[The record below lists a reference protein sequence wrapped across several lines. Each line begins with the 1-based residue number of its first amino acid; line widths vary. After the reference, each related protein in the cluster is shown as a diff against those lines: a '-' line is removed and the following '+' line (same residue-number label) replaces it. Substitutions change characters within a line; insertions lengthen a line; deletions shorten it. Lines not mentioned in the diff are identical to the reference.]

1 MINRFRTR
9 CKTCGHHNTLR
20 ITIGTEQRQEHTFA
34 CAGCGIPTKVAL
46 EVDFKDRVPLAVPEG
61 LEIPEKMKE
70 MFSQPR
76 TVFHALENCELCEEE
91 GTITNLDP
99 NFLVPEELLHKDQVF
114 SWMMEARRIGML
126 DKDKD
131 LKPKPHINDIIHG
144 IGGVREL
151 KRVIAVL
158 TKAWALHVS
167 GNVEL
172 RDKVLQEFAS
182 SVKITDKLTVAE
194 LAGMSASVFLGRSR
208 EAEVQ
213 QIIAEAQQCYFA
225 NPDEY
230 EKLRARLRAN
240 FDEVLGRQIGLLD
253 EYGKA
258 YDQLSQ
264 TYIYAVRGTKVDGNV
279 VASSKDLRAVR
290 MFYGNCFEEVAAG
303 FELPACLNNIR
314 KGRPYDQFAQMSLA
328 KYLSINKAGRAKS
341 FADNAGFASL
351 HDEFESTIRNASHH
365 SALRLNAGHPE
376 IIEYRSGDEGK
387 WRRMPFAEYLLRC
400 NRIMMC
406 AMRLLLLQFF
416 VAEDIVVQVRVG
428 GDPVQ

>member
-9 CKTCGHHNTLR
+9 CKTCGHKNTLR
-20 ITIGTEQRQEHTFA
+20 ITIGTERRQEHTFA
-34 CAGCGIPTKVAL
+34 CVGCGIPIKVAL
-46 EVDFKDRVPLAVPEG
+46 DVDFKDRVPLAVPGG
-61 LEIPEKMKE
+61 LEIPEEMKAI
-70 MFSQPR
+70 FSQPR

-91 GTITNLDP
+91 GTITNLDS
-99 NFLVPEELLHKDQVF
+99 NFLVPQELLHKDQVF
-114 SWMMEARRIGML
+114 SWMIEARRIGML

-131 LKPKPHINDIIHG
+131 LRPGRYDIIHG
-144 IGGVREL
+144 TGGVREL
-151 KRVIAVL
+151 KPCIAAL
-158 TKAWALHVS
+158 TKAWGLHLAGS
-167 GNVEL
+167 VEL

-182 SVKITDKLTVAE
+182 SVRIANKLTVAE
-194 LAGMSASVFLGRSR
+194 LAAVCASVFLGRVR

-225 NPDEY
+225 NPHEY
-230 EKLRARLRAN
+230 KKLRARLRAN
-240 FDEVLGRQIGLLD
+240 FDEALGRQIGLLE

-264 TYIYAVRGTKVDGNV
+264 TYIYAVRGTTVDGSV

-290 MFYGNCFEEVAAG
+290 MFYGYCFEEVAVG
-303 FELPACLNNIR
+303 FDLPACLNNIR
-314 KGRPYDQFAQMSLA
+314 KGRPYGEFAQMSLA
-328 KYLSINKAGRAKS
+328 KYLSINKAGRAKP
-341 FADNAGFASL
+341 FADNAEFASL

-365 SALRLNAGHPE
+365 NALRLCSGHPE

-406 AMRLLLLQFF
+406 AMRLLLLQLF
-416 VAEDIVVQVRVG
+416 VAKDIAVRVLVEV
-428 GDPVQ
+428 DPVQ